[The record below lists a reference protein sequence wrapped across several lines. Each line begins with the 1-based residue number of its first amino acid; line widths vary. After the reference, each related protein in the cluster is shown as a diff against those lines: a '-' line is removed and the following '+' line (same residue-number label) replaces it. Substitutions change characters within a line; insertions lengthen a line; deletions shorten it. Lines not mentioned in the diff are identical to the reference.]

1 VWSEKAVQ
9 HQIGWHAQAPRRLS
23 HCDLHVTTPH
33 MPQLPKLRLCR
44 IQLPL
49 NMLEVKSAEVYMVY
63 CNICEICINIYVILY
78 IYVIGCGNTRG
89 RCGCGYCLCSW
100 GTRFFTRY
108 GGCSQHRFIL
118 RKVSLIFIQSRQSSE
133 RSNVNIV
140 FRCLTAPAA
149 TANPARSIR
158 TIFTSPSLPS
168 TKLPQL
174 GTLPSRRLS
183 QLGGPTA
190 SSGTHAMAASS
201 SAHATAAPFLAPTAV
216 HATTAPPA
224 GPAQFADTEKQ
235 QQETKES
242 EGSK

>member
-1 VWSEKAVQ
+1 
-9 HQIGWHAQAPRRLS
+9 
-23 HCDLHVTTPH
+23 
-33 MPQLPKLRLCR
+33 
-44 IQLPL
+44 
-49 NMLEVKSAEVYMVY
+49 
-63 CNICEICINIYVILY
+63 
-78 IYVIGCGNTRG
+78 
-89 RCGCGYCLCSW
+89 
-100 GTRFFTRY
+100 
-108 GGCSQHRFIL
+108 L
-118 RKVSLIFIQSRQSSE
+118 RKVSLIVIQSRQSSE

-149 TANPARSIR
+149 TANPARSSR

-224 GPAQFADTEKQ
+224 GPVQLADTEKQ